1 VTAFYERGI
10 ALLVLD
16 KQLEVIKRG
25 TVEIIPE
32 NELTDKLKSALESGR
47 PLTIKLGLDPTAPD
61 IHLGHTVVLQKLR
74 QFQDLGHQVVL
85 ILGDFTAR
93 IGDPTGKS
101 ETRKQLTEE
110 QVLENARTYERQ
122 IFKIL
127 DREKTRVVFN
137 SQWLAPLKFTQ
148 VIELAAKYTLAR
160 MLERDDFA
168 KRYKEGLPIS
178 IHELFYPLMQGYDSV
193 ELKADVEIGG
203 TDQKFNLLMGRT
215 LQKEYGQVPQIAIT
229 MPILEGL
236 DGIHKMS
243 KSLGNYIGID
253 EAPREMYGKTM
264 SLPDELMSRYFEL
277 VTAVSLEEL
286 RDIEAGLKDGSLHPR
301 DIKMRLARE
310 VVSQYHGI
318 EQARAAEEEFKRMFQ
333 QKDLP
338 DEVPEFRPAEDMKE
352 EVWLPKLMVAAGST
366 GSTSEARRLIQ
377 QGGVKVDGIK
387 VDDPNIT
394 INPSQG
400 MIIQVGKRKF
410 FQIVI

>member
-1 VTAFYERGI
+1 MLT
-10 ALLVLD
+10 LD
-16 KQLEVIKRG
+16 KQLEIIKRG
-25 TVEIIPE
+25 TVEIVPE
-32 NELTDKLKSALESGR
+32 AELIDKLKSSIESNR

-74 QFQDLGHQVVL
+74 QFQDLGHQVIL

-110 QVLENARTYERQ
+110 QVMANAKTYERQ

-127 DREKTRVVFN
+127 DPEKTRVAFN
-137 SQWLAPLKFTQ
+137 SQWLAPLNFVQ

-160 MLERDDFA
+160 MLERDDFH
-168 KRYKEGLPIS
+168 KRFKENLPIS

-193 ELKADVEIGG
+193 ALKADVELGG

-215 LQKEYGQVPQIAIT
+215 LQKEYGQKQQVALM

-236 DGIHKMS
+236 DGINKMS

-264 SLPDELMSRYFEL
+264 SLPDEMMLRYFEL
-277 VTAVSLEEL
+277 VTAVPLEEL
-286 RDIEAGLKDGSLHPR
+286 RAIETGLKNGSLHPR
-301 DIKMRLARE
+301 DVKMRLARE
-310 VVSQYHGI
+310 IVTQYHDS
-318 EQARAAEEEFKRMFQ
+318 EQAKAAEEEFKRMFQ

-338 DEVPEFRPAEDMKE
+338 DEIPEFRPTEDMLD
-352 EVWLPKLMVAAGST
+352 EVWLPKLIVAAGSAN
-366 GSTSEARRLIQ
+366 STSEARRLIV

-387 VDDPNIT
+387 IDDPNLN
-394 INPSQG
+394 INLSAG

-410 FQIVI
+410 FKITM